1 MNKRFKPSKD
11 TLIAILSALTIAS
24 TSIVALQERS
34 IKDKDNK
41 ITKLERT
48 HKDYKSNTEKEL
60 KLRDE
65 VLEQYRNKL
74 DKNDATIKEKDEEIN
89 KLQKQLSSKENPTR
103 NTIAKASS
111 NKKKGSPVELTL
123 TFYGDGAHE
132 NGGYA
137 NMTAYGEVP
146 VAGVVAS
153 NAYPKGTQF
162 LFPNGQVFTVKDRGG
177 SSFNNY
183 NRLDVFVPRLKGES
197 DAQYDKRIRTYG
209 VKKIKAYKIN

>member
-1 MNKRFKPSKD
+1 
-11 TLIAILSALTIAS
+11 
-24 TSIVALQERS
+24 
-34 IKDKDNK
+34 
-41 ITKLERT
+41 
-48 HKDYKSNTEKEL
+48 
-60 KLRDE
+60 
-65 VLEQYRNKL
+65 
-74 DKNDATIKEKDEEIN
+74 
-89 KLQKQLSSKENPTR
+89 
-103 NTIAKASS
+103 
-111 NKKKGSPVELTL
+111 
-123 TFYGDGAHE
+123 
-132 NGGYA
+132 
-137 NMTAYGEVP
+137 MTAYGEVP